1 MDGIKILQT
10 NRKARFNYSIEETLE
25 CGIAL
30 AGTEVK
36 SIKLGKISFG
46 DAYCTIEKDE
56 LWLISLH
63 ISPYV
68 QGNIHNHQETRPRKL
83 LAHKKEILRLQKK
96 IQERGFTLV
105 PTKVYLKNGYV
116 KVEIGLGKGKKLHDK
131 RETIKARDQQKEVGR
146 EMRNRY

>member
-1 MDGIKILQT
+1 MEGVKVLQT
-10 NRKARFNYSIEETLE
+10 NKKARFNYAIEETLE

-46 DAYCTIEKDE
+46 DAYCSIKDDE

-63 ISPYV
+63 ISPYA

-83 LAHKKEILRLQKK
+83 LAHKQEIGRLQKK

-105 PTKVYLKNGYV
+105 PTKIYLKNGYV
-116 KVEIGLGKGKKLHDK
+116 KVEVGLGKGKKLHDK
-131 RETIKARDQQKEVGR
+131 RETIKARDQKKEAGR
-146 EMRNRY
+146 ELRDKY